1 MAVFQDCH
9 SSILAADPTD
19 NSIKY
24 TKKMQEL
31 AEWTW
36 GYRLDDTKSAEA
48 EWESFLYALCLESFC
63 ARYSA
68 DWKVLNF
75 CVSEMPLCGEQSEQC
90 VRAVSAV

>member
-48 EWESFLYALCLESFC
+48 EWESFWTGIIF
-63 ARYSA
+63 
-68 DWKVLNF
+68 
-75 CVSEMPLCGEQSEQC
+75 
-90 VRAVSAV
+90 